1 MLSQTTYDGNPVS
14 NLYTRQVW
22 NGGQPAGVRQNPLFQ
37 GRPPAVDGP
46 SNLVLSPNDIGG
58 HYVQMVIGITRSG
71 AYTMSVQ
78 GLPLALYANALSA
91 TAYSLV
97 SNSPNM
103 LWMQINQAY
112 EVNLL
117 QTTLYP
123 NSVCGAWDCPL
134 RRRAFYMGMDS
145 VFRPSVLDPLRTQI
159 LFGSEAHPTQ
169 MATAMPTLIAQTASR
184 VLGIYSTR
192 NGFCTC
198 MSPPCTGCPSDLGA
212 LYGGWTDSSVL
223 TPSSCSEQLDWPFAG
238 GKLRDGSSY
247 NQRWTTVTPCGIMD
261 RLPIFR
267 YMYTNLQQ
275 AQSSSQTTLDPGGV
289 CHTGWPVVTSGPQ
302 AGCYLI
308 VESDNYMCPT
318 FLLPKNVTR
327 LRAKTVSELLNTP
340 ARPRLADCKPPPSY
354 SINGTKATAPEV
366 SYGQLKRW
374 EASRLLANDLRRRL
388 C

>member
-1 MLSQTTYDGNPVS
+1 
-14 NLYTRQVW
+14 
-22 NGGQPAGVRQNPLFQ
+22 
-37 GRPPAVDGP
+37 
-46 SNLVLSPNDIGG
+46 
-58 HYVQMVIGITRSG
+58 
-71 AYTMSVQ
+71 
-78 GLPLALYANALSA
+78 
-91 TAYSLV
+91 
-97 SNSPNM
+97 
-103 LWMQINQAY
+103 
-112 EVNLL
+112 
-117 QTTLYP
+117 
-123 NSVCGAWDCPL
+123 
-134 RRRAFYMGMDS
+134 
-145 VFRPSVLDPLRTQI
+145 
-159 LFGSEAHPTQ
+159 
-169 MATAMPTLIAQTASR
+169 
-184 VLGIYSTR
+184 
-192 NGFCTC
+192 